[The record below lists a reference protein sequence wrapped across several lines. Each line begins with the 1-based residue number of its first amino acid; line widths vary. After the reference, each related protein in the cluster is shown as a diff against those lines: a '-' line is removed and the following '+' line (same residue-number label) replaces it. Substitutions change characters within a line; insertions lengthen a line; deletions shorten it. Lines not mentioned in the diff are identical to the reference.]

1 MLYNFE
7 FSYIVQLIRLCKCV
21 QNMSYFEFYHYI
33 QDKKKVSKNT
43 KKKKKNKEKEK
54 EEAKGKKKDKE
65 KSLKIAAVWPII
77 KFFGLLHTNK

>member
-1 MLYNFE
+1 MCKIWVILSSIIIYK
-7 FSYIVQLIRLCKCV
+7 IRKKYLR
-21 QNMSYFEFYHYI
+21 I
-33 QDKKKVSKNT
+33 Q